1 MNTLQERRLSL
12 AMIESSSQIR
22 AWLDQFQG
30 IERDVAIDLLLHLRF
45 VTRDGFSEWV
55 RNTISGVPSDEIAL
69 YAVRKF
75 QGNRLWDDSGTIV
88 SRPGT
93 ALGSEDFVYSL
104 ISQLSRESKRW
115 FDNPDL
121 NILKKHCIRNVILLD
136 DSVGSG
142 DRLLSFAKCMF
153 NHKTFLSWW
162 SYGLVSFHVISY
174 ARTREGGKKILCGI
188 PGSDHPKR
196 KYPKSHKIEFHSKI
210 VYSTKHLMTRW
221 GNRFNAIWNLCDGKT
236 QIPKRYRKGYG
247 KVMSNIVFYHS
258 IPNNIP
264 GVLFWSDRQRS
275 WHLLFPARTIPD
287 WTVKLLESKPRLEQ
301 ENLSSEAKR
310 TLCQLI
316 GMIKKGIRRPLSLAL
331 RMDMDVYHV
340 NELIDTATSLGL
352 ITGNRRLT
360 KVGLDFIK
368 RNESRNITQ
377 EKYDYSLYIPGSWC
391 ASQGTIQPSPS
402 GFINP
407 GKTDSAAVMSADGEV
422 GKASLARTDATA
434 ATPPVTP
441 DATASVNVV
450 SQRPSKPRKGHD
462 IHGPKGLKEE

>member
-30 IERDVAIDLLLHLRF
+30 VERDVAINLLLHLRF
-45 VTRDGFSEWV
+45 VTRDGFSEWM
-55 RNTISGVPSDEIAL
+55 RNTISGVRSKKIAL

-88 SRPGT
+88 GRPGT
-93 ALGSEDFVYSL
+93 ALGSEEFVYSL
-104 ISQLSRESKRW
+104 IRQLSMESEHC

-121 NILKKHCIRNVILLD
+121 NILKKHGIRNVILLD

-162 SYGLVSFHVISY
+162 SYGLVRLHVISY
-174 ARTREGGKKILCGI
+174 ARTREGENKILYGI

-196 KYPKSHKIEFHSKI
+196 KYPKSHKIKFHSKV
-210 VYSTKHLMTRW
+210 VYSTDEHLMTRW
-221 GNRFNAIWNLCDGKT
+221 GNRFKAISNLCDGKT

-264 GVLFWSDRQRS
+264 GVLFWSDRQGS
-275 WHLLFPARTIPD
+275 WHPLFPARTIPD
-287 WTVKLLESKPRLEQ
+287 WTVKLLQSKPRLEQ
-301 ENLSSEAKR
+301 ENLSSETNR
-310 TLCQLI
+310 RLCQLI
-316 GMIKKGIRRPLSLAL
+316 GLIKKGVRGSLSLAL
-331 RMDMDVYHV
+331 RMDMDVYHID
-340 NELIDTATSLGL
+340 ELIDAATSLGL
-352 ITGNRRLT
+352 ITGNGRLT

-391 ASQGTIQPSPS
+391 AGRRTIQPSSS
-402 GFINP
+402 GVINP

-422 GKASLARTDATA
+422 GKASLARTDARA
-434 ATPPVTP
+434 ATPPV
-441 DATASVNVV
+441 NVV
-450 SQRPSKPRKGHD
+450 PQRPSKPRKGHD
-462 IHGPKGLKEE
+462 IHGPKGLKDE

>member
-12 AMIESSSQIR
+12 AMIESSSQIQ

-55 RNTISGVPSDEIAL
+55 RNTISSILSDKIAL

-75 QGNRLWDDSGTIV
+75 RDNRLWNDSGTIV
-88 SRPGT
+88 RRPGT

-104 ISQLSRESKRW
+104 IRQLSRESKRC

-121 NILKKHCIRNVILLD
+121 NILEKHRIRNVILLD

-162 SYGLVSFHVISY
+162 SYGLVRFHVVSY
-174 ARTREGGKKILCGI
+174 TRTREGEKKILYGI

-210 VYSTKHLMTRW
+210 VYSTKHLRARW
-221 GNRFNAIWNLCDGKT
+221 GNRFDDICNLCDGKT
-236 QIPKRYRKGYG
+236 QIPKCYRKGYG
-247 KVMSNIVFYHS
+247 KVMSNVVFYHS

-264 GVLFWSDRQRS
+264 GVLFWSDRQGS
-275 WHLLFPARTIPD
+275 WRPLFPARTIPD
-287 WTVKLLESKPRLEQ
+287 WMVKLLESKHRLEQ

-316 GMIKKGIRRPLSLAL
+316 GMIKKGIRRPISLAL
-331 RMDMDVYHV
+331 RMDMEVYYV
-340 NELIDTATSLGL
+340 NELINAATSLGL
-352 ITGNRRLT
+352 ITEKQRLT
-360 KVGLDFIK
+360 EVGLDFIK
-368 RNESRNITQ
+368 KNESINLTQ
-377 EKYDYSLYIPGSWC
+377 EKYDYSLYIPASWC
-391 ASQGTIQPSPS
+391 AVRGTIQPSS
-402 GFINP
+402 SEFDNS
-407 GKTDSAAVMSADGEV
+407 GKTDSAAVISADGEV
-422 GKASLARTDATA
+422 GKASLARTDAT
-434 ATPPVTP
+434 

-450 SQRPSKPRKGHD
+450 PQRPSKPRKGHD